1 MMEDNEDLPPIP
13 QLIEFKVLQDRR
25 RTRGTCWHRRFE
37 IDREGGAVFCAECNE
52 EIPAFEALCIIAR
65 QDSMY
70 HQRFFRL
77 REEIVELQKY
87 KPWLKA
93 VKRLEHVWRGKKM
106 LPCCPHCNKGI
117 RTEDLA
123 ASGMRSIKYDQ
134 MLASEPVNKP
144 PEPELVKA

>member
-1 MMEDNEDLPPIP
+1 MEDDDTLPPIP

-25 RTRGTCWHRRFE
+25 RKRGSCWHRRFE
-37 IDREGGAVFCAECNE
+37 IDREGGAVFCADCNE

-65 QDSMY
+65 QDSLY
-70 HQRFFRL
+70 QQRFLRL

-106 LPCCPHCNKGI
+106 LPCCPHCRKGVKA
-117 RTEDLA
+117 EGLA
-123 ASGMRSIKYDQ
+123 ATGRVSEKYEQ
-134 MLASEPVNKP
+134 MMAEREEEKP
-144 PEPELVKA
+144 EGPALVKG